1 MEILHVVVLIETK
14 FKTWH
19 EAFIHGTRHV
29 FSRRDLFLVGVL
41 TKFMKAGKN
50 IFVSLSLF

>member
-1 MEILHVVVLIETK
+1 MEILHVVVLIEKK

-19 EAFIHGTRHV
+19 KTCIHGTRHV
-29 FSRRDLFLVGVL
+29 FIRRDLFLFGVL

>member
-1 MEILHVVVLIETK
+1 MEILHVVVLIEKK

-19 EAFIHGTRHV
+19 KTCIHGTRHV
-29 FSRRDLFLVGVL
+29 FIRRDLFLFDVL

-50 IFVSLSLF
+50 IFVSLPLF